1 MQPFVIPLNG
11 LTVGKTHFRWQ
22 AEGQFFSGF
31 ENSEI
36 LGADLIVEVDV
47 EKSGRYIGV
56 DVFIDGTV
64 VVECDRCLGDLEL
77 PVSAS
82 PCFSVKFGEE
92 SGVDSTA
99 GDGDR
104 EIIFLPETDT
114 DLDLSQIVYDYVCTS
129 LPMSRVH
136 EEGECDPDTVK
147 YLSSEDDVEVEESD
161 GPVESPFAA
170 LKTLLE
176 EK

>member
-1 MQPFVIPLNG
+1 MFIGNFLLTLQPFVIPLNG

-64 VVECDRCLGDLEL
+64 V
-77 PVSAS
+77 
-82 PCFSVKFGEE
+82 
-92 SGVDSTA
+92 
-99 GDGDR
+99 
-104 EIIFLPETDT
+104 
-114 DLDLSQIVYDYVCTS
+114 
-129 LPMSRVH
+129 
-136 EEGECDPDTVK
+136 
-147 YLSSEDDVEVEESD
+147 
-161 GPVESPFAA
+161 
-170 LKTLLE
+170 
-176 EK
+176 